1 MIMRSFYIEV
11 DTNDADYVG
20 HLVTVPN
27 EEFERFKPLIE
38 KIKKFEPYKSEHDGF
53 TYVHHHNFPSYE
65 GFRGRFGEKSV
76 CELYDIDEDT
86 LDDFINTF
94 ELYGGE
100 YGFHT
105 IIKIQEVTLGEE
117 IL

>member
-1 MIMRSFYIEV
+1 MRSFYIEV
-11 DTNDADYVG
+11 DTNDGDYVG
-20 HLVTVPN
+20 HIVTISK
-27 EEFERFKPLIE
+27 EDFERFKSLIE
-38 KIKKFEPYKSEHDGF
+38 KIKKFEPYRSDYDGF
-53 TYVHHHNFPSYE
+53 TCIHHHNFPLYE
-65 GFRGRFGEKSV
+65 GFCGDLGEKSI

-86 LDDFINTF
+86 LNDFIDTF

-105 IIKIQEVTLGEE
+105 ITKIQEVTLGEE